1 MGSLRVW
8 NVNST
13 FTGGGVAEMLRLL
26 VGYARGSG
34 VDARWVVIDGTS
46 EYFAVTKRLHNRLHG
61 AAGDDGQLGPQETA
75 LYRAVLE
82 DNAATLHQRVE
93 PGDIVMLHDPQTAGL
108 ARQLADRG
116 AHVVW
121 RCHIGTDRT
130 NAYTREA
137 WDFLIPHLSGCSAFV
152 FSRTAYVPPELT
164 GSDVWIIE
172 PSIDPMS
179 PKNRLLPRA
188 RMTELLTQ
196 IGLLDGPSDS
206 ARHCVLG
213 GAGSFS
219 PNDRLVLQVSRWDPL
234 KDMLGVMRGFSEYV
248 AGPNTD
254 AKLALIGPSVESVED
269 DPEAEKV
276 LAECLETWA
285 ALPRRVRSHVR
296 LVALPMHDVDAN
308 ALVVNAA
315 QRHAS
320 IVVQKSLQEGFG
332 LTITEAMWKSRAVVA
347 SAVGGIVDQMP
358 PGVGVLLKDPRN
370 LESFGNTLNTL
381 LAQPDEITRLGRRA
395 HRHVRERF
403 LCDRHL
409 QELARLIEHLL
420 SK

>member
-1 MGSLRVW
+1 
-8 NVNST
+8 
-13 FTGGGVAEMLRLL
+13 VAEMLRLL

-46 EYFAVTKRLHNRLHG
+46 KYFAVTKRLHNRLHG

-254 AKLALIGPSVESVED
+254 AKLALIGPSVESVAD
-269 DPEAEKV
+269 DPEAGARRMSGGLGCASTSSPQSRPARGPPHARRRRQRARGKRCTAPRQHRGAKEPARGLRVDDHRSDVEIASCRRLSRRWHRGSDATGCWRTSEGSKKPRE
-276 LAECLETWA
+276 LRQHPEHA
-285 ALPRRVRSHVR
+285 ARS
-296 LVALPMHDVDAN
+296 
-308 ALVVNAA
+308 
-315 QRHAS
+315 
-320 IVVQKSLQEGFG
+320 
-332 LTITEAMWKSRAVVA
+332 
-347 SAVGGIVDQMP
+347 
-358 PGVGVLLKDPRN
+358 
-370 LESFGNTLNTL
+370 
-381 LAQPDEITRLGRRA
+381 TR
-395 HRHVRERF
+395 
-403 LCDRHL
+403 
-409 QELARLIEHLL
+409 
-420 SK
+420 